1 MTLSTGIPATEAL
14 YDLAEGILWDERA
27 QLVRWVDIWK
37 GRVLA
42 AELHGDRLVT
52 VSDVSL
58 GQTAGA
64 VALAEDGGLLVAAAR
79 GLAVISPDGA
89 ISFGPDL
96 LGDRKGTRFNDGSA
110 DLFGSFVVGSLTIG
124 GDSGEDV
131 LLRVYP
137 NGRVETIREGV
148 RLSNGIA
155 FSPDGNTIYHV
166 DTFAHTV
173 SSHSW
178 GFGPFDHREPW
189 VTVLDERHLPA
200 NPDGL
205 TTDSTGALW
214 VAQWGGSSVRR
225 HAPDGELLDVVTVDA
240 LQVSCPGFVGPAL
253 TTLAITSAQEGLA
266 SFTDQSGAIFLA
278 AVDVTGLPVPRWS
291 GSTTT
296 PYWLLPGSDLP

>member
-1 MTLSTGIPATEAL
+1 MALSTGIPATEAL

-89 ISFGPDL
+89 MSFGPDL

-110 DLFGSFVVGSLTIG
+110 DLFGTFVVGSLTIG
-124 GDSGEDV
+124 DDTGDDV

-178 GFGPFDHREPW
+178 GFGPFDHRERW
-189 VTVLDERHLPA
+189 VTVLDESHLPA

-225 HAPDGELLDVVTVDA
+225 HSPNGELLDVVTVDA
-240 LQVSCPGFVGPAL
+240 VQVSCPAFVSAGLA
-253 TTLAITSAQEGLA
+253 TLAITSAQEGLA
-266 SFTDQSGAIFLA
+266 TFTDKSGAIFLA
-278 AVDVTGLPVPRWS
+278 DVDATGLPVPRWS

-296 PYWLLPGSDLP
+296 PYWLARS